1 LDPFA
6 VPLLNT
12 FLLISSGAFITYGHH
27 ALIAG
32 KRVKAIISI
41 FITILLAVIFTALQ
55 GFEYYES
62 SFSFSDSVF
71 GSTFFAS
78 TGLHGLITRAPTN
91 LIKKNSKFKENYILT
106 KNTITTKSYYPIF
119 KSIISKKQIVSPK
132 GKNIFYNNQ
141 FRSIV
146 NINSIDKLKVNSNN
160 KSIYLDMSFLQ

>member
-119 KSIISKKQIVSPK
+119 KGIISKKQIVSPK

-160 KSIYLDMSFLQ
+160 KLIYLDKSFLQ